1 MSDAKV
7 DQQTFTG
14 MIDIHRHYTH
24 RAKEDNA
31 KATKIL
37 MGKIND
43 WIKINW
49 NPRFCKALAECNIK
63 LVDFRYILMNTF
75 QSANTKTGL
84 RLITSGSP
92 MQDEGRREV
101 DIKVSLSNPF
111 AQCVGSFFTIVRVAQ
126 SKAALMLTTHQALM
140 SALLVTLS

>member
-14 MIDIHRHYTH
+14 MIDIHWHYTH

-43 WIKINW
+43 WDKINW
-49 NPRFCKALAECNIK
+49 HPRFCKALAECNIK
-63 LVDFRYILMNTF
+63 LPLEDLVDFRYILMNTF

-101 DIKVSLSNPF
+101 DACPIPLHSVWEVFS
-111 AQCVGSFFTIVRVAQ
+111 R
-126 SKAALMLTTHQALM
+126 
-140 SALLVTLS
+140 